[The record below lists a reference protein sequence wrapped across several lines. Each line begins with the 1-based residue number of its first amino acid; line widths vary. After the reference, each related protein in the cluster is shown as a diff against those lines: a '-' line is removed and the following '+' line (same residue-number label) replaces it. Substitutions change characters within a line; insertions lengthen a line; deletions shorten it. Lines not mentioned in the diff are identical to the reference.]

1 MSVSVTG
8 DGWFVSRD
16 DDAAHTPLVYCF
28 AHAGGDS
35 RSFLAWQGELGDEAE
50 LVAVCPPGRAHRAR
64 EARPTLAEFADGAAS
79 AIRARAGA
87 PGVDGTRPVY
97 LFGHSLGSLVA
108 FETARRLRDVP
119 TLRRLFVSGV
129 SAPSLAPSERVCRLA
144 ALEGRAF
151 AEALEFFEGL
161 PPEVL
166 AQDEVLDLL
175 LPGVIADFRMAA
187 GYEYT
192 AAAPLA
198 VGVTV
203 IAGRD
208 DPYLS
213 ADKVALW
220 EGECVRPPECHWV
233 DGGHFHFRDKGPSAV
248 IDLLLRAVRAD
259 QHVEV
264 I

>member
-8 DGWFVSRD
+8 DGWFVTRD
-16 DDAAHTPLVYCF
+16 GAAAHTPRVYCF

-35 RSFLAWQGELGDEAE
+35 RSFLSWQEELGDEAE

-64 EARPTLAEFADGAAS
+64 EARPTLAEFAHGAAS
-79 AIRARAGA
+79 AIRARAKESGA
-87 PGVDGTRPVY
+87 DGTRPVY

-108 FETARRLRDVP
+108 FETARRLRDLP

-129 SAPSLAPSERVCRLA
+129 SAPSLAPSQRVRHLA
-144 ALEGRAF
+144 ALEGREF
-151 AEALEFFEGL
+151 AEALQFFEGL
-161 PPEVL
+161 PPEVM
-166 AQDEVLDLL
+166 AQEEVLDLL

-192 AAAPLA
+192 PAAPLA
-198 VGVTV
+198 VGVTLV
-203 IAGRD
+203 AGRD

-213 ADKVALW
+213 PDKLALW
-220 EGECVRPPECHWV
+220 DRECVSPPECHWV

-248 IDLLLRAVRAD
+248 IDLLLTAVRAD
-259 QHVEV
+259 QHIEV